1 MDDDQQNEGNGLVA
15 WILGIAVTIAV
26 TVSLIIG
33 IVSAL
38 GGSGKPAQTAAAPT
52 AAPAP
57 AAPADA
63 PAGAPIAGPVK
74 FYFDTGKAEP
84 AADAADAAKPIVEA
98 LAANADAK
106 IFVSGFHDATGNA
119 DQNAE
124 LARDR
129 AFAIRDVLQ
138 KAGVAED
145 RIVLRKPQQMMG
157 GSDEREARRVELTL
171 EKG

>member
-15 WILGIAVTIAV
+15 WILGIAVTIAIA
-26 TVSLIIG
+26 VSLIIG
-33 IVSAL
+33 IVGAL
-38 GGSGKPAQTAAAPT
+38 GGGGKPAATTAAAP
-52 AAPAP
+52 AAAP

-63 PAGAPIAGPVK
+63 PASAPIAGPVK

-84 AADAADAAKPIVEA
+84 AADAADAAKPIIDA
-98 LAANADAK
+98 LSAHADAK

-119 DQNAE
+119 EQNAV

-129 AFAIRDVLQ
+129 AFAIRDLLQ

-157 GSDEREARRVELTL
+157 GADEREARRVELTV

>member
-15 WILGIAVTIAV
+15 WILGIAVTIAI
-26 TVSLIIG
+26 TVALIIG
-33 IVSAL
+33 IVGAL
-38 GGSGKPAQTAAAPT
+38 GGAGKPATP
-52 AAPAP
+52 AAPA
-57 AAPADA
+57 AAAASPADA
-63 PAGAPIAGPVK
+63 PAAAPIAGPVK
-74 FYFDTGKAEP
+74 FYFETGKAET
-84 AADAADAAKPIVEA
+84 AADAADAAKPVVEA

-119 DQNAE
+119 EQNAA

-129 AFAIRDVLQ
+129 AVAIRDLLL

-145 RIVLRKPQQMMG
+145 RIVLRKPQEMMG
-157 GSDEREARRVELTL
+157 GADEREARRVELTV